1 MENSKLLNILNPVLG
16 FIDSGKFFRQP
27 FKWLYIIIGV
37 LNIIIPIAMII
48 GVSNGWD
55 YMQGAMRFAM
65 VLNILVAILVAF
77 LGFLIWYKRAQ
88 NLKCDAGESSRFIAI
103 PLVANLLQT
112 YGEWI
117 GMIIGVG
124 GFFTALIGFIFG
136 GSILY
141 YYHINFLVVILMPVV
156 GYVLV
161 VFFRFL
167 AEGCL
172 ALANI
177 ANSAQSIDR
186 KLDKNY
192 ETVVE
197 TIEPEVD

>member
-88 NLKCDAGESSRFIAI
+88 NLNAMLENPRVSSLY
-103 PLVANLLQT
+103 PLWLICSRPTAN
-112 YGEWI
+112 G
-117 GMIIGVG
+117 
-124 GFFTALIGFIFG
+124 
-136 GSILY
+136 
-141 YYHINFLVVILMPVV
+141 
-156 GYVLV
+156 
-161 VFFRFL
+161 L
-167 AEGCL
+167 A
-172 ALANI
+172 
-177 ANSAQSIDR
+177 
-186 KLDKNY
+186 
-192 ETVVE
+192 
-197 TIEPEVD
+197 